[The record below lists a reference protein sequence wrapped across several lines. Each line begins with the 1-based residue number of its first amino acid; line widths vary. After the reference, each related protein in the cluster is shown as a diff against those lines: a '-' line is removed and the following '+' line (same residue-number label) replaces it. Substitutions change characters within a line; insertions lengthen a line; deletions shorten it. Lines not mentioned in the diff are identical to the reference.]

1 MQTLMK
7 FECDCCVV
15 IRMIA
20 EMLNMKKGLFY
31 KILS

>member
-1 MQTLMK
+1 MYS
-7 FECDCCVV
+7 DCCVV